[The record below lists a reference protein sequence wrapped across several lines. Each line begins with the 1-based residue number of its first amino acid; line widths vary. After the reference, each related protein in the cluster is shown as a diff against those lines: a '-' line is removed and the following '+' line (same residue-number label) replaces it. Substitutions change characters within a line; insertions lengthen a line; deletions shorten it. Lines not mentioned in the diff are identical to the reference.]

1 MMATDVSTTARHFHV
16 NRLVLLLAGIVL
28 LGALAVIVAQ
38 YALDD
43 DTSERAGVTLTDED
57 NASTVSVAL
66 GDEIVIRLES
76 NITTGY
82 EWEVAEVNQAVLT
95 YLGSEYEAPDTNLV
109 GAGGIQV
116 LRFEA
121 TSPGE
126 STIALKYW
134 RPFEGDSSIV
144 NEFVVTATVPED

>member
-1 MMATDVSTTARHFHV
+1 MAADVSTSARHFHV
-16 NRLVLLLAGIVL
+16 NRLVLLVAGILV
-28 LGALAVIVAQ
+28 LGAAAVVVAL

-43 DTSERAGVTLTDED
+43 DADGRAGVTLTGED
-57 NASTVSVAL
+57 NASSVSVPL
-66 GDEIVIRLES
+66 GEEIVIRIDS

-82 EWEVAEVNQAVLT
+82 EWEVAEVNQTVLT
-95 YLGSEYEAPDTNLV
+95 YLGSEYEAPDTSLV
-109 GAGGIQV
+109 GAGGTQV

-121 TSPGE
+121 AAPGE

-144 NEFVVTATVPED
+144 DEYVVTVTVTED